1 MSGDLD
7 QTAGDLELR
16 YRRALRL
23 LPRYYRDQWEED
35 MVSAFLE
42 SSLTGD
48 PGEDEFIIE
57 FGKPSWPELASV
69 AALAVRLYLGG
80 TGAPRRY
87 LAWGQ
92 AVRRAV
98 VAVLLLRTVLVLGSL
113 VFLAWT
119 HHLLGWLPAPPGP
132 VASPAATPLVQGPL
146 PAPFATSSLTGSD
159 ATIWTTGWS
168 AGWYAADYAYI
179 VAYVALV
186 LGRYRTA
193 KLFAVLAAGQDLVYL
208 LQLWLT
214 GHHPQMGPWAGW
226 ILFDLVPVLALAAF
240 HRDAPPVARR
250 PWLLALPA
258 GFILVAVPML
268 ALQVYGHP
276 SWGLPGYPG
285 LGCILVAVACL
296 IQAARAR
303 SRRTADSGAWSL
315 ALVLLAVLF
324 GVMRI
329 AWLTGQL
336 HDSSLRTQGVVQL
349 AVLAV
354 AVALV
359 ARDGARAQR
368 AVSPPPP
375 QVGYPPA

>member
-7 QTAGDLELR
+7 HMAGDLELR

-23 LPRYYRDQWEED
+23 LPRYYRDHWEED

-48 PGEDEFIIE
+48 PDEDEFILE
-57 FGKPSWPELASV
+57 FSRPSWPELASV

-98 VAVLLLRTVLVLGSL
+98 LAVLLLRTVLVLGSF

-119 HHLLGWLPAPPGP
+119 HHLLGWLPASPAP
-132 VASPAATPLVQGPL
+132 VASVVTSPLVRGPL
-146 PAPFATSSLTGSD
+146 PAPLNLTLATSGGAIET
-159 ATIWTTGWS
+159 AP
-168 AGWYAADYAYI
+168 WYALGYAYI
-179 VAYVALV
+179 VVYVALV

-193 KLFAVLAAGQDLVYL
+193 KLFAVLAAGPDLVYL
-208 LQLWLT
+208 LQLWLAD
-214 GHHPQMGPWAGW
+214 HQPQQIGPWVGW
-226 ILFDLVPVLALAAF
+226 ILFSLVPVLALAAF

-258 GFILVAVPML
+258 GFILVTVPSL
-268 ALQVYGHP
+268 ALEVYGHAR
-276 SWGLPGYPG
+276 WVPGYPG

-296 IQAARAR
+296 VQAARAR
-303 SRRTADSGAWSL
+303 SRRTDDSGAWSL
-315 ALVLLAVLF
+315 ALILLAAAF
-324 GVMRI
+324 GIMRI
-329 AWLTGQL
+329 AFLAGQL
-336 HDSSLRTQGVVQL
+336 HDSFLRTGGVIQL
-349 AVLAV
+349 VVLAA

-359 ARDGARAQR
+359 ALDGARAQG
-368 AVSPPPP
+368 AMPPPR
-375 QVGYPPA
+375 VGYPSA

>member
-7 QTAGDLELR
+7 QLAGDLELR

-23 LPRYYRDQWEED
+23 LPGYYREQWEED

-48 PGEDEFIIE
+48 PAEDEFILE

-98 VAVLLLRTVLVLGSL
+98 LALLLLRTVLVLGS
-113 VFLAWT
+113 FLFVAWT

-132 VASPAATPLVQGPL
+132 VASVVTSPLVRGPL
-146 PAPFATSSLTGSD
+146 PAPQSLNPALTGG
-159 ATIWTTGWS
+159 ALQ
-168 AGWYAADYAYI
+168 AAPWYALGYAYL
-179 VAYVALV
+179 VVYLALV
-186 LGRYRTA
+186 LGRYRIA
-193 KLFAVLAAGQDLVYL
+193 KLFAVLAAGPDLVYL
-208 LQLWLT
+208 LQLWLVD
-214 GHHPQMGPWAGW
+214 HHPQPLGPWVGW
-226 ILFDLVPVLALAAF
+226 ILFSLVPVLALAAF

-258 GFILVAVPML
+258 GFVLVALPSL
-268 ALQVYGHP
+268 ALQVYGHAR
-276 SWGLPGYPG
+276 WAPGYPG

-296 IQAARAR
+296 VQTARAR
-303 SRRTADSGAWSL
+303 WRRTADSGAWSL

-329 AWLTGQL
+329 AFLAGQL
-336 HDSSLRTQGVVQL
+336 HDFFLRTGGVVQL
-349 AVLAV
+349 VVLAV

-359 ARDGARAQR
+359 APDGARAQSP
-368 AVSPPPP
+368 VSPPPP
-375 QVGYPPA
+375 QVDYPRA

>member
-7 QTAGDLELR
+7 QMAGDLELR

-23 LPRYYRDQWEED
+23 LPRYYREQWEED

-48 PGEDEFIIE
+48 PAEDEYIIE
-57 FGKPSWPELASV
+57 FGKPSWPELGSV

-80 TGAPRRY
+80 TDAPRRY

-98 VAVLLLRTVLVLGSL
+98 LAVFLLRTVLVLGG
-113 VFLAWT
+113 FLFVAWT

-132 VASPAATPLVQGPL
+132 VASVVTSPLVRGPL
-146 PAPFATSSLTGSD
+146 PAPQNLGPANTGG
-159 ATIWTTGWS
+159 AIQ
-168 AGWYAADYAYI
+168 AAPWYALGYAYI
-179 VAYVALV
+179 VVYVALV

-193 KLFAVLAAGQDLVYL
+193 KLFAVLAAGPDLVYL
-208 LQLWLT
+208 LQLWLAD
-214 GHHPQMGPWAGW
+214 HQPQQIGPWVGW
-226 ILFDLVPVLALAAF
+226 ILFSLVPALGLAAF

-258 GFILVAVPML
+258 GFILVAVPSL
-268 ALQVYGHP
+268 ALQVYGQP
-276 SWGLPGYPG
+276 RWVPGYPG

-296 IQAARAR
+296 VQATRAR

-315 ALVLLAVLF
+315 ALVLLAALF
-324 GVMRI
+324 GIMRI
-329 AWLTGQL
+329 VFLAGQL
-336 HDSSLRTQGVVQL
+336 HDFFLRTGGVVQL
-349 AVLAV
+349 AVLAA

-359 ARDGARAQR
+359 ARDGARAQG
-368 AVSPPPP
+368 AMSPPPP
-375 QVGYPPA
+375 QVSYPPA

>member
-7 QTAGDLELR
+7 QLAGDLELR

-23 LPRYYRDQWEED
+23 LPGYYREQWEED

-48 PGEDEFIIE
+48 PAEDEFILE

-80 TGAPRRY
+80 TGAPHRY

-98 VAVLLLRTVLVLGSL
+98 LAVFLLRTVLVLGG
-113 VFLAWT
+113 FLFVAWT

-132 VASPAATPLVQGPL
+132 VATLVPSVRGAL
-146 PAPFATSSLTGSD
+146 PAPMSLNPASSGGAIQATP
-159 ATIWTTGWS
+159 
-168 AGWYAADYAYI
+168 WYALGYAYI
-179 VAYVALV
+179 VVYVALL

-193 KLFAVLAAGQDLVYL
+193 KLFAVLAAGPDLVYL
-208 LQLWLT
+208 LQLWLAD
-214 GHHPQMGPWAGW
+214 HQSPQLGPIVGW
-226 ILFDLVPVLALAAF
+226 ILFSLVPALGLVAF

-258 GFILVAVPML
+258 GFILVAVPSL
-268 ALQVYGHP
+268 ALQVYGH
-276 SWGLPGYPG
+276 SRWVPGYPG
-285 LGCILVAVACL
+285 LGCILVAATCL
-296 IQAARAR
+296 VQAARTR
-303 SRRTADSGAWSL
+303 GRRTADSGAWSL

-329 AWLTGQL
+329 AFLAGQL
-336 HDSSLRTQGVVQL
+336 HDFFLRTGGLVQL
-349 AVLAV
+349 VVLAL

-359 ARDGARAQR
+359 ARDGARAQG
-368 AVSPPPP
+368 AVPPPH
-375 QVGYPPA
+375 VSYPPA